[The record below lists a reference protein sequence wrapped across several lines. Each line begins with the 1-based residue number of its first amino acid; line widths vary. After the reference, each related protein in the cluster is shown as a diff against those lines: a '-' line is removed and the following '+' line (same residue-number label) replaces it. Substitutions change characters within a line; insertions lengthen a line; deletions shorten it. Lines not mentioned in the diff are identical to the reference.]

1 MEIGMNDKIIEKTLL
16 ELKTGANDFIFPRW
30 ADFPSVG
37 LYMDQVTELIN
48 GYLSKIPAFSKTS
61 EITGSMINNYVKSG
75 IMPAPVKKRYSK
87 EHLAY
92 IMVICTL
99 KQTFNISTIK
109 ELLRETFGA
118 DNTEKSYDLYASD
131 FENSCKDA
139 VSDVSSELKNGCG
152 GAEILKLMSQIS
164 VKKYIAER
172 LSDISTESADT
183 PDKKGN

>member
-1 MEIGMNDKIIEKTLL
+1 MNDKIIEKTLF
-16 ELKTGANDFIFPRW
+16 ELKTSANDFTFPRW

-61 EITGSMINNYVKSG
+61 EITGSMINNYVKSA

-87 EHLAY
+87 KHLAY

-99 KQTFNISTIK
+99 KQTFNIPTIK
-109 ELLRETFGA
+109 ELLQETFGA
-118 DNTEKSYDLYASD
+118 EDIEKNYDLYASD
-131 FENSCKDA
+131 FEASCKDA

-152 GAEILKLMSQIS
+152 SAGILRLMSQIS

-172 LSDISTESADT
+172 LTDISIESADKT
-183 PDKKGN
+183 DKKSN